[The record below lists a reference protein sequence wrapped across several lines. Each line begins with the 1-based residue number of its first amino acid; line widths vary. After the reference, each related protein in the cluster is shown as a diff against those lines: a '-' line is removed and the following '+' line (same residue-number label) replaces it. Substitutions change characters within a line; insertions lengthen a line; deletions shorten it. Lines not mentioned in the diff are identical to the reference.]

1 MSEIQIVCF
10 LLTRLISLLLMVEI
24 EWYIVLFYQE
34 KFCVVL
40 DNFEFW
46 DIDMYVLIQFSLIYD
61 VNISKISGMISQYH
75 MHVVNFYEAILLTLL
90 S

>member
-1 MSEIQIVCF
+1 MFFGDYTGWCVSDLCVSEIQIVCF

-40 DNFEFW
+40 DIFQFW
-46 DIDMYVLIQFSLIYD
+46 DIDMYVLIQFSLI
-61 VNISKISGMISQYH
+61 
-75 MHVVNFYEAILLTLL
+75 L
-90 S
+90 